1 MGYAICR
8 IEKITSPHEMVSRYK
23 HNFRE
28 YDVANAN
35 GDASHLNIEV
45 KSLNGKDY
53 AEASADELIRMKLN
67 GYSGRK
73 ERSDAVRGIEI
84 VLSYSYEDKDKVPL
98 DKWIEKNVSWLEENF
113 NPKDH
118 QIHIRKADGTVQNV
132 QSDNVKSIVVH
143 MDEAVPHIHAFVVP
157 IDEKGALNA
166 KRYTFN
172 RQMMQGYQTSYSKA
186 MEEFGLKRGAQ
197 NQKTTF
203 DDIKK
208 YHNELKNVVSAE
220 LPEPQPGESV
230 QEYRKRANIEF
241 QREKIH
247 HRNDVLK
254 LKQKIKESRSERVT
268 QMIEKNQDNE
278 ALGRQMKKLSKEL
291 KVDEIDTAAAR
302 QIRRNI
308 KQLNDFKE
316 AVKNYPD
323 KEKANQIYED
333 FNEMIRWQH
342 EQEKKKKKK
351 EREEKKNENKL
362 AAQLR
367 IDND

>member
-8 IEKITSPHEMVSRYK
+8 IEKITSPHEMDSRYK

-45 KSLNGKDY
+45 KSLNGKNY
-53 AEASADELIRMKLN
+53 TEASNDELIRMRLN
-67 GYSGRK
+67 GYNGRK
-73 ERSDAVRGIEI
+73 ERSDAVRGIEV
-84 VLSYSYEDKDKVPL
+84 VLSYSYEDKDKIPL
-98 DKWIEKNVSWLEENF
+98 DKWIEKNVAWLEENF

-118 QIHIRKADGTVQNV
+118 HIQIRTADGTIKNV
-132 QSDNVKSIVVH
+132 QSDNVKSVVVH
-143 MDEAVPHIHAFVVP
+143 MDEAVPHIHAFIVP

-172 RQMMQGYQTSYSKA
+172 RQMMQGYQTSYSQV

-203 DDIKK
+203 DDIRK
-208 YHNELKNVVSAE
+208 YHNELTMAVSAK
-220 LPEPQPGESV
+220 LPEPYPGESV
-230 QEYRKRANIEF
+230 QAYWERANIEY

-254 LKQKIKESRSERVT
+254 LKQEVKEARSERIT
-268 QMIEKNQDNE
+268 QMLEKNKDDE
-278 ALGRQMKKLSKEL
+278 SLGKQIKKLSKEM
-291 KVDEIDTAAAR
+291 DIEEIDTRTVR
-302 QIRRNI
+302 QIRREI
-308 KQLNDFKE
+308 KQVNDFKE
-316 AVKNYPD
+316 AVKNHPD
-323 KEKANQIYED
+323 QDKANQLYED
-333 FNEMIRWQH
+333 FNEMIRWQR

-351 EREEKKNENKL
+351 EREEKKNEMKL

-367 IDND
+367 VDDE